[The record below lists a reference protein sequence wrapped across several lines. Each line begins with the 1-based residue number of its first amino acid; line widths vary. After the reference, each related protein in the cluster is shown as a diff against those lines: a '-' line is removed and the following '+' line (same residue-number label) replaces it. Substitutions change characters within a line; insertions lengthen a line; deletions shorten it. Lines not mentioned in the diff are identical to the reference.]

1 MGKPVSLKEEL
12 DRYLEEIVNQADR
25 VQAYADFVLN
35 GARHLQEAASA
46 ARERLANQ
54 ERPTAADELD
64 DNGRELASMTIELG
78 RLHESLISMKEDCG
92 RV

>member
-1 MGKPVSLKEEL
+1 MSLKEEL

-25 VQAYADFVLN
+25 VKAYADFVLN
-35 GARHLQEAASA
+35 GAKELEDAAKS

-54 ERPTAADELD
+54 EHPTAADELD
-64 DNGRELASMTIELG
+64 DNGRELASMTDELG
-78 RLHESLISMKEDCG
+78 RLHESLITMRGDCE